1 MNVIRIGIF
10 VLHWFVGIGA
20 VAGGLAGVSDP
31 TGAAVGI
38 TVDALE
44 RGPFRDYFVPG
55 LFLMVVLGFGNLVAG
70 FVFRKRPG
78 RAASLISL
86 ALFMVLALWILVQ
99 VYVMGVANAVWLH
112 WLYLALGIA
121 GAAGVTVWV
130 CGTVPADEFE
140 PPRVDVGPSYLFTGQ
155 IPHLLLLAVMV
166 PGVLMLADGGLRG
179 GYWLGIEDRYWL
191 YFSLAVVVA
200 HQVIVAAIFR
210 LQLVY
215 QVLTRLFGRWD
226 LVAWGAMFVPLL
238 VLRLITLA
246 GLGLSS
252 AGTVDAPAVV
262 TVLVAVLLFA
272 PAAYTLWSVARWF
285 GLRRALGGDHFRR
298 RYREMPLVTEGAFR
312 YSSNAMYS
320 YAFLLLWAIAILTR
334 SQAAI
339 ATALFQHAYIWV
351 HWYCTEEPDMRL
363 LYGETPARREPRST
377 VG

>member
-1 MNVIRIGIF
+1 MSRLRTGLV

-20 VAGGLAGVSDP
+20 VAGGLAGVVDP

-44 RGPFRDYFVPG
+44 RGPFRDYLIPG

-70 FVFRKRPG
+70 SLLRRRPG
-78 RAASLISL
+78 RATGLTSL
-86 ALFMVLALWILVQ
+86 ALFAVLALWILVQ

-112 WLYLALGIA
+112 WLYLTLGIA
-121 GAAGVTVWV
+121 GAAGGAVWM
-130 CGTVPADEFE
+130 CGTMPADEVE
-140 PPRVDVGPSYLFTGQ
+140 PPGVNVRPSYLFTGQ

-166 PGVLMLADGGLRG
+166 PGVLMLAESGLRG
-179 GYWLGIEDRYWL
+179 GAWMGIEDRYWL
-191 YFSLAVVVA
+191 YLLLAVVVA

-226 LVAWGAMFVPLL
+226 LVVWGVMFVPLL
-238 VLRLITLA
+238 VLRVVTLA

-252 AGTVDAPAVV
+252 AGTVHVPAVV
-262 TVLVAVLLFA
+262 TVPVAVLLVA
-272 PAAYTLWSVARWF
+272 PAAYTLWSVVRWF
-285 GLRRALGGDHFRR
+285 GLPRALGADHFRR
-298 RYREMPLVTEGAFR
+298 HYREMPLVRKGAFR
-312 YSSNAMYS
+312 YSPNAMYS

-339 ATALFQHAYIWV
+339 AAALFQHAYIWA

-363 LYGETPARREPRST
+363 LYG
-377 VG
+377 